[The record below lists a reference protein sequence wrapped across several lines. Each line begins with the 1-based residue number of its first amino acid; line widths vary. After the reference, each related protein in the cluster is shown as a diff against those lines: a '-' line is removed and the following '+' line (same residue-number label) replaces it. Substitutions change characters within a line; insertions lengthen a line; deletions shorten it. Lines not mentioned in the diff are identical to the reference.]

1 VQDEGRTICSDGIIR
16 LVALLT
22 NRIPKLTND
31 LNDMKKT
38 QISESAKRILTTM
51 LILCVAGLLP
61 ASAATPPKKGDP
73 APNFT
78 LKTLDDK
85 SVELHELTA
94 KSRVVL
100 VVLRGWP
107 GYQCPVCE
115 RQVQDLMRHA
125 SQLKERGVQML
136 FVYPGPVT
144 QLKAHAREFIQNKDW
159 PSDFLFVTD
168 PDYTFTTSYGLRWN
182 APNETAYPST
192 FVIDREAKV
201 EFAQVSKEH
210 GGRVDSKELLKHL

>member
-1 VQDEGRTICSDGIIR
+1 M
-16 LVALLT
+16 
-22 NRIPKLTND
+22 N
-31 LNDMKKT
+31 KT
-38 QISESAKRILTTM
+38 QISESAKRILITL
-51 LILCVAGLLP
+51 LILCVAGFIS
-61 ASAATPPKKGDP
+61 ASAATPPKNGDP

-85 SVELHELTA
+85 IVELKELTA
-94 KSRVVL
+94 KSGVVL

-125 SQLKERGVQML
+125 SQLKERGVRML
-136 FVYPGPVT
+136 FVYPGPDA
-144 QLKAHAREFIQNKDW
+144 QLKTHAREFLQNKDW

-168 PDYTFTTSYGLRWN
+168 PDYTVTTSYGLRWN

-192 FVIDREAKV
+192 FVINRHAKV
-201 EFAQVSKEH
+201 EFAHVSKEH

>member
-1 VQDEGRTICSDGIIR
+1 M
-16 LVALLT
+16 
-22 NRIPKLTND
+22 NKN
-31 LNDMKKT
+31 

-51 LILCVAGLLP
+51 LILCMAGLIH

-78 LKTLDDK
+78 LRTLDDK
-85 SVELHELTA
+85 TVELHGLTA

-125 SQLKERGVQML
+125 SQLKERGVQMV
-136 FVYPGPVT
+136 FVYPGPFT
-144 QLKAHAREFIQNKDW
+144 QLKAHAQEFLQNKDW
-159 PSDFLFVTD
+159 PSNFLFVTD

-182 APNETAYPST
+182 APKETA
-192 FVIDREAKV
+192 
-201 EFAQVSKEH
+201 VSIYVH
-210 GGRVDSKELLKHL
+210 H